1 MPTGGSTSFVG
12 FEMSGSDRLT
22 VSPVSHI
29 REHIEIIEA
38 DLQII
43 RRIPNALR
51 ILDVGAGPATF
62 VRIAR
67 QAGYD
72 ALALDIERGA
82 AAIWLRAGVPGVL
95 ADGFRLP
102 FGEGMFDVVR
112 IKEVIEHV
120 EDPRGLLLAARS
132 TLTAGGHVIA
142 HVPSPYS
149 QFYPVANFWDD
160 YTHVR
165 PLTRMGLE
173 RLFADA
179 GFRVIRIHGYVAGRN
194 IIERIAGAI
203 LGRIVPHTYR
213 IVAAAEQ

>member
-1 MPTGGSTSFVG
+1 MTTAI
-12 FEMSGSDRLT
+12 

-29 REHIEIIEA
+29 REHLELIEG
-38 DLQII
+38 DLQVI
-43 RRIPNALR
+43 RREMQGARR

-62 VRIAR
+62 VRMAR

-72 ALALDIERGA
+72 AIALDIEPGA
-82 AAIWLRAGVPGVL
+82 GDLWSANGLPGVL

-102 FGEGMFDVVR
+102 FRAGAFDIVR

-120 EDPRGLLLAARS
+120 EDPRGLLLAARE
-132 TLTAGGHVIA
+132 TLGQRGFVIA

-165 PLTRMGLE
+165 PLTRAGLG
-173 RLFADA
+173 RLFADS
-179 GFRVIRIHGYVAGRN
+179 GFRVMHIQGYVAGRN
-194 IIERIAGAI
+194 AIERAVGS
-203 LGRIVPHTYR
+203 LVGRVIPHSYR
-213 IVAAAEQ
+213 IAAIAEQ